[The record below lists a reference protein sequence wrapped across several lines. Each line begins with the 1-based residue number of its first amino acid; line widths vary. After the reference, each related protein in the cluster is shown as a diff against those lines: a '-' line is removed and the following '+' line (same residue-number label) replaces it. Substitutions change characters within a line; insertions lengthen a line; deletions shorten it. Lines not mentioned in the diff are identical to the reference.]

1 MLHQSSHI
9 IFFFS
14 IENVFSFAAGK
25 KFQNVAKEGLSL
37 DDSETAK
44 AAKKEQTERFEPLLK
59 WLGEEALKEHI
70 LRAELSER
78 LASSPCALITSRL
91 VSSFFFFFGGLRV
104 CWLLL
109 CLYRPFCIFE
119 RCLDSVSESKQAS
132 FQLSHPSLY

>member
-1 MLHQSSHI
+1 MKIHLQYLYLSEI
-9 IFFFS
+9 ICLRIFFTPKQPHYIFLNN
-14 IENVFSFAAGK
+14 ENNVFSCAAGK

-91 VSSFFFFFGGLRV
+91 VSS
-104 CWLLL
+104 
-109 CLYRPFCIFE
+109 
-119 RCLDSVSESKQAS
+119 
-132 FQLSHPSLY
+132 

>member
-1 MLHQSSHI
+1 LEFTIDPKIQFDILWYEDFLHQSNHI
-9 IFFFS
+9 VFFL
-14 IENVFSFAAGK
+14 IPGNENNAFSFAAGK

-91 VSSFFFFFGGLRV
+91 VS
-104 CWLLL
+104 
-109 CLYRPFCIFE
+109 
-119 RCLDSVSESKQAS
+119 
-132 FQLSHPSLY
+132 

>member
-1 MLHQSSHI
+1 M
-9 IFFFS
+9 FFFY
-14 IENVFSFAAGK
+14 AAGK

-91 VSSFFFFFGGLRV
+91 VSS
-104 CWLLL
+104 
-109 CLYRPFCIFE
+109 
-119 RCLDSVSESKQAS
+119 
-132 FQLSHPSLY
+132 